1 MQVDN
6 KILTSVISKCKV
18 KQNNKKAPIEGKVM
32 KNKNIKTTSMH
43 RTSALALNEEVK
55 IICYTR

>member
-6 KILTSVISKCKV
+6 KILTNAISKCKV

-32 KNKNIKTTSMH
+32 KKKSIKDNFYAEITCTCS
-43 RTSALALNEEVK
+43 K
-55 IICYTR
+55 